1 MSELLLLVAVGL
13 LSLSQVLQ
21 KIGAKRRLQGTT
33 GARQWIAALFSPEL
47 VGAAV
52 AIVAGTLLWL
62 YVLYEMEVSR
72 AFPFL
77 SVGSVVVVAV
87 SRIFLGE
94 HVSLHR
100 WIGVALITLGIVLVA
115 QS

>member
-1 MSELLLLVAVGL
+1 MSDLILLAAVAF
-13 LSLSQVLQ
+13 LSASQVLQ
-21 KIGAKRRLQGTT
+21 KLGAQRRLHGTT
-33 GARQWIAALFSPEL
+33 GTRQWVLALFSPEL

-52 AIVAGTLLWL
+52 AIVIGTLLWL

-77 SVGSVVVVAV
+77 SLGSVVVVAV
-87 SRIFLGE
+87 SRLFLGE

-100 WIGVALITLGIVLVA
+100 WAGVLLITVGITLVA